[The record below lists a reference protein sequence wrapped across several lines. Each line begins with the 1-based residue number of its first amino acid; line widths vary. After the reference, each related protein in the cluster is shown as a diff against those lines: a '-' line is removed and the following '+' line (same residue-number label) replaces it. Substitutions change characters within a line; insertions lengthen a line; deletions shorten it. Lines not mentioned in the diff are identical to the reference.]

1 MMPDIAY
8 PFVLGRM
15 KGRNRAIP
23 ESAFGHLVST
33 TDDARKR
40 IRTVGAACKACIKI
54 TGNTQPD
61 VLQAD
66 LYRKI
71 DLPTFSN
78 VTGGEPAHTLFFTK
92 CWTYPIQATTHSM

>member
-40 IRTVGAACKACIKI
+40 IRTVGAACKVCIKI

-66 LYRKI
+66 LYNGSV
-71 DLPTFSN
+71 TFMNVSGGETGPLYLFQSN
-78 VTGGEPAHTLFFTK
+78 V
-92 CWTYPIQATTHSM
+92 